1 MKKEI
6 SVFIYGSLKKGFH
19 NHQFL
24 KNQRVY
30 GTKMIRVNR
39 LEKYPLYNS
48 ESYCEYFPYL
58 EDRKGVGMIVKG
70 ELYQVKSLKELDRFE
85 GVPDLYK
92 RGTIEVQDK
101 DGNRYEANAY
111 FRAENLKDY
120 RAVEFIESYEG
131 WKKTQKRF

>member
-1 MKKEI
+1 MKEI

-30 GTKMIRVNR
+30 GAKMIEVETT
-39 LEKYPLYNS
+39 LKYPLYNS
-48 ESYCEYFPYL
+48 ESYCEHFPYL
-58 EDRKGVGMIVKG
+58 EDRQGVGMIVKG

-85 GVPDLYK
+85 GVPVLYK
-92 RGTIEVQDK
+92 RGTIEVVDVY
-101 DGNRYEANAY
+101 GNTYEANAY

-120 RAVEFIESYEG
+120 RDIEFIESYEG
-131 WKKTQKRF
+131 